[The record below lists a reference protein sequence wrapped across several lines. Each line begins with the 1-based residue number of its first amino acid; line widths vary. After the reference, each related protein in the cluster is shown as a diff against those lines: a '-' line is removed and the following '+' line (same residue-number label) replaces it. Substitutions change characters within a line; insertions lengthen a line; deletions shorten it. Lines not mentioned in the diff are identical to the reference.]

1 MAEDQLSQFQAI
13 ISGLVARTRADKLE
27 WTWVGGVGTTTL
39 LHGRVIVFK
48 DRDRDTVVKIQDT
61 DSNELEEINTGYFE
75 YQDLKAEANELYSLA
90 RRSGLQI
97 DSKLASILSE
107 ISP

>member
-13 ISGLVARTRADKLE
+13 ISGLVARTRAGKLE
-27 WTWVGGVGTTTL
+27 WTWVLGVGTATL
-39 LHGRVIVFK
+39 THGRLIVFK
-48 DRDRDTVVKIQDT
+48 DRDNDTVVKIQDT
-61 DSNELEEINTGYFE
+61 DSNDLEEINTGYFE
-75 YQDLKAEANELYSLA
+75 YQDLRAEANELYSLV